1 MRHRLE
7 YLLVR
12 LVQWLVRPLPIRV
25 LRRIGGP
32 LGLLVYALDG
42 RHRRIAIE
50 NLIAAFPGRPPRE
63 CRRIARHVFRH
74 VGRLLLEVLKLDG
87 MPAST
92 LLTLI
97 ESDGDERVREAY
109 RQGHGVLFFSG
120 HFGYWEMFGVGHPLR
135 VAPFSYV
142 ERPLDNPLLDALLS
156 RVRGQTGNS
165 SIARQGGVR
174 RMLRELSANRAVAL
188 LIDQHLHG
196 PDAIDVQFFGRP
208 AATTSALAAL
218 ALRTG
223 AVVIPFFVLPLPDGR
238 YRLIAEHPVPP
249 PESDAPDA
257 VREFTQRCTD
267 VIEMYVR
274 RYPELWLWMH
284 RRWRA
289 GDAVAPADAPAPAP
303 AQADELDA
311 DA

>member
-7 YLLVR
+7 YLLVLGAR
-12 LVQWLVRPLPIRV
+12 ARARALPV
-25 LRRIGGP
+25 TALRAIGGA
-32 LGLLVYALDG
+32 LGLGFYLVDR
-42 RHRRIAIE
+42 RHRAIAVE
-50 NLIAAFPGRPPRE
+50 NLVAAFPGRPARE

-74 VGRLLLEVLKLDG
+74 VGRLLLELLKLDG
-87 MPAST
+87 MPASE

-109 RQGHGVLFFSG
+109 RQGRGVLFFSA
-120 HFGYWEMFGVGHPLR
+120 HFGYWEMFGIGHPLR

-142 ERPLDNPLLDALLS
+142 ERPLDNPYLDQMLTRL
-156 RVRGQTGNS
+156 RGQTGNS
-165 SIARQGGVR
+165 GIARQGGVR
-174 RMLRELSANRAVAL
+174 RMLRELSANRGVGM
-188 LIDQHLHG
+188 LIDQHIHG
-196 PDAIDVQFFGRP
+196 PDALGVQFFGRP
-208 AATTSALAAL
+208 AATTSALAAM

-223 AVVIPFFVLPLPDGR
+223 AVVIPFFALPLPGGR

-249 PESDAPDA
+249 PESDSPDA

-284 RRWRA
+284 RRWRVEPR
-289 GDAVAPADAPAPAP
+289 DAAPPVARDEPAPP
-303 AQADELDA
+303 DEWHA
-311 DA
+311 

>member
-1 MRHRLE
+1 VRHRLE
-7 YLLVR
+7 FLLVR
-12 LVQWLVRPLPIRV
+12 MVQGLIRPLPIPA
-25 LRRIGGP
+25 LRAIGGP
-32 LGLLVYALDG
+32 LGLLAYVLDR
-42 RHRRIAIE
+42 RHRRIAID
-50 NLIAAFPGRPPRE
+50 NLVTAFPTRSPRE

-74 VGRLLLEVLKLDG
+74 MGRLLLEVLKLDG
-87 MPAST
+87 MPASD
-92 LLTLI
+92 LLALI
-97 ESDGDERVREAY
+97 ESNGDDHVREAY
-109 RQGHGVLFFSG
+109 RQGRGVIFFSG

-142 ERPLDNPLLDALLS
+142 ERPLDNPLLDAMLG
-156 RVRGQTGNS
+156 RVRSQTGNS
-165 SIARQGGVR
+165 PIARQGGVR

-196 PDAIDVQFFGRP
+196 PDAIEVQFFGRP

-223 AVVIPFFVLPLPDGR
+223 AVVIPFFVLPLPGGR

-249 PESDAPDA
+249 PASDAPDA
-257 VREFTQRCTD
+257 TRDFTQRCTD

-284 RRWRA
+284 RRWRT
-289 GDAVAPADAPAPAP
+289 
-303 AQADELDA
+303 
-311 DA
+311 

>member
-12 LVQWLVRPLPIRV
+12 AVQALVRPLPVRV
-25 LRRIGGP
+25 LRTIGGP
-32 LGLLVYALDG
+32 LGLLVYVLDR
-42 RHRRIAIE
+42 RHRRIALD
-50 NLIAAFPGRPPRE
+50 NLIAAFPGRPERE

-74 VGRLLLEVLKLDG
+74 MGRLLLEVLKLDG
-87 MPAST
+87 MPVPT

-109 RQGHGVLFFSG
+109 RQGRGVLFFSG

-142 ERPLDNPLLDALLS
+142 ERPLDNPLLDTLLS

-249 PESDAPDA
+249 PESDSPDA

-289 GDAVAPADAPAPAP
+289 GTAAAPAEASAA
-303 AQADELDA
+303 ALVDEPDA

>member
-7 YLLVR
+7 YVFVR
-12 LVQWLVRPLPIRV
+12 AMQVLIRPLPVRV
-25 LRRIGGP
+25 LRQIGGP
-32 LGLLVYALDG
+32 LGLLAYVIDR
-42 RHRRIAIE
+42 RHRQTAVE
-50 NLIAAFPGRPPRE
+50 NLIAAFPGRPARE

-74 VGRLLLEVLKLDG
+74 IGRLLLEVLKLDG

-109 RQGHGVLFFSG
+109 RQGRGILFFSG
-120 HFGYWEMFGVGHPLR
+120 HFGYWEMFGVCHPLR

-142 ERPLDNPLLDALLS
+142 ERPLDNPLLDAMLS

-165 SIARQGGVR
+165 PIARQGGVR

-188 LIDQHLHG
+188 LIDQHLYG
-196 PDAIDVQFFGRP
+196 PDAIEVQFFGRP

-238 YRLIAEHPVPP
+238 YRLIAERPVPP

-257 VREFTQRCTD
+257 VRDFTQRCTD
-267 VIEMYVR
+267 VIETYVR

-289 GDAVAPADAPAPAP
+289 GSGTAAAGPDDDA
-303 AQADELDA
+303 
-311 DA
+311 

>member
-12 LVQWLVRPLPIRV
+12 GVQIVLRPLPMSA
-25 LRRIGGP
+25 LRTIGGP
-32 LGLLVYALDG
+32 LGLLAYAVDR
-42 RHRRIAIE
+42 RHRRIAID
-50 NLIAAFPGRPPRE
+50 NLTTAFPGRSPRE

-74 VGRLLLEVLKLDG
+74 MGRLLLEVLKLDG
-87 MPAST
+87 MPASA

-97 ESDGDERVREAY
+97 ESDGDDRVREAY
-109 RQGHGVLFFSG
+109 RQGRGVLFFSG

-142 ERPLDNPLLDALLS
+142 ERPLDNPLLDAVLS

-165 SIARQGGVR
+165 PIARQGGVR
-174 RMLRELSANRAVAL
+174 RMLRELAANRGVAM

-196 PDAIDVQFFGRP
+196 PDAISVQFFGRP

-223 AVVIPFFVLPLPDGR
+223 AVVIPFFVLPLPGGR

-249 PESDAPDA
+249 PASDAPDA

-289 GDAVAPADAPAPAP
+289 GGAAPAGTPPVDARPSRE
-303 AQADELDA
+303 DGEDG
-311 DA
+311 

>member
-1 MRHRLE
+1 
-7 YLLVR
+7 
-12 LVQWLVRPLPIRV
+12 
-25 LRRIGGP
+25 
-32 LGLLVYALDG
+32 
-42 RHRRIAIE
+42 
-50 NLIAAFPGRPPRE
+50 
-63 CRRIARHVFRH
+63 
-74 VGRLLLEVLKLDG
+74 LLLEVLKLDG

-109 RQGHGVLFFSG
+109 RHGRGVLFFSG

-142 ERPLDNPLLDALLS
+142 ERPLDNPFLDTLLS

-249 PESDAPDA
+249 PESDTPDA

-289 GDAVAPADAPAPAP
+289 GNGVAPAGESAA
-303 AQADELDA
+303 AQVAGPDTDE
-311 DA
+311 

>member
-12 LVQWLVRPLPIRV
+12 TARALVRPLPVTAIRT
-25 LRRIGGP
+25 IGGP
-32 LGLLVYALDG
+32 LGLIVYALDR
-42 RHRRIAIE
+42 RHRRIAVD
-50 NLIAAFPGRPPRE
+50 NLVAAFPGRPARE
-63 CRRIARHVFRH
+63 CRRIARHVYRH
-74 VGRLLLEVLKLDG
+74 MGRLLLEILKLDG
-87 MPAST
+87 MPVPE
-92 LLTLI
+92 LLALI
-97 ESDGDERVREAY
+97 ESDGDDRVREAY
-109 RQGHGVLFFSG
+109 RQGRGVLFFSA

-135 VAPFSYV
+135 VSPFSYV
-142 ERPLDNPLLDALLS
+142 ERPLDNPHLDRMLS

-165 SIARQGGVR
+165 PIARQGGVR
-174 RMLRELSANRAVAL
+174 RMLRELASNRGVGL
-188 LIDQHLHG
+188 LIDQHIHG
-196 PDAIDVQFFGRP
+196 PDAINVQFFGRP
-208 AATTSALAAL
+208 AATTSALAAM

-223 AVVIPFFVLPLPDGR
+223 AVVIPFFVLPLPNGR

-249 PESDAPDA
+249 PASDSPDA

-289 GDAVAPADAPAPAP
+289 EPDAPSNGATPEPAAP
-303 AQADELDA
+303 DA
-311 DA
+311 

>member
-12 LVQWLVRPLPIRV
+12 MVQGLIRPLPIAA
-25 LRRIGGP
+25 LRAIGGP
-32 LGLLVYALDG
+32 LGLLAYALDR
-42 RHRRIAIE
+42 RHRRIAID
-50 NLIAAFPGRPPRE
+50 NLVTAFPTRSARE

-74 VGRLLLEVLKLDG
+74 IGRLLLEVLKLEG
-87 MPAST
+87 MPASG
-92 LLTLI
+92 LLALI
-97 ESDGDERVREAY
+97 ESDGDDHVREAY
-109 RQGHGVLFFSG
+109 RQGRGVLFFSG

-156 RVRGQTGNS
+156 RFRGQTGNS

-174 RMLRELSANRAVAL
+174 RMLRELLANRAVAL

-196 PDAIDVQFFGRP
+196 PDAIEVQFFGRP
-208 AATTSALAAL
+208 AATTSALAAM

-223 AVVIPFFVLPLPDGR
+223 AVVIPFFALPLPGGR

-249 PESDAPDA
+249 PASDAPDA
-257 VREFTQRCTD
+257 IREFTQRCTD

-274 RYPELWLWMH
+274 RHPELWLWMH
-284 RRWRA
+284 RRWRVTGVA
-289 GDAVAPADAPAPAP
+289 SETPAAEAAPAGRPPGA
-303 AQADELDA
+303 
-311 DA
+311 

>member
-7 YLLVR
+7 YVLVKGVQMLL
-12 LVQWLVRPLPIRV
+12 RPLPVRV
-25 LRRIGGP
+25 LRTLGGP
-32 LGLLVYALDG
+32 LGLVAYLVDR
-42 RHRRIAIE
+42 RHRRIAID
-50 NLIAAFPGRPPRE
+50 NLTVAFPGRSARE

-74 VGRLLLEVLKLDG
+74 MGRLLLEVLKLDG
-87 MPAST
+87 MPASR
-92 LLTLI
+92 LLALF

-109 RQGHGVLFFSG
+109 RQGRGVLFFSG
-120 HFGYWEMFGVGHPLR
+120 HFGYWEMFGVGHPLK

-142 ERPLDNPLLDALLS
+142 ERPLDNPLLDALLR

-165 SIARQGGVR
+165 PIARQGGVR
-174 RMLRELSANRAVAL
+174 RMLRELSANRGVAM

-208 AATTSALAAL
+208 AATTSALAAM

-238 YRLIAEHPVPP
+238 YRLIAEHPVQP
-249 PESDAPDA
+249 PEGDNPDA

-289 GDAVAPADAPAPAP
+289 GGGSAVSEVPPRPGGGEDAGDDA
-303 AQADELDA
+303 
-311 DA
+311 